1 MREKEISS
9 DGLKFEDLRKRYG
22 AGRSYTIS
30 GSGKNRVTGYRTGV
44 MTNIGDIE
52 VSQWERLVHELISRN
67 QEEELY
73 AHLCQWIKETALWL
87 HGKHEI
93 EQYALELHADRIFDN
108 PKWRDYIPF
117 NLKYRP
123 DIIRKE
129 LAHECE

>member
-22 AGRSYTIS
+22 TGRSYTIS

-67 QEEELY
+67 QEEES
-73 AHLCQWIKETALWL
+73 
-87 HGKHEI
+87 
-93 EQYALELHADRIFDN
+93 IFIGIGI
-108 PKWRDYIPF
+108 RT
-117 NLKYRP
+117 
-123 DIIRKE
+123 IRKKKYVLQNLILSE
-129 LAHECE
+129 TLNTGFA

>member
-22 AGRSYTIS
+22 TGRSYTIS

-87 HGKHEI
+87 H
-93 EQYALELHADRIFDN
+93 ADRIFDN

-117 NLKYRP
+117 NQKYRP

>member
-22 AGRSYTIS
+22 TGRSYTIS

-93 EQYALELHADRIFDN
+93 EQS
-108 PKWRDYIPF
+108 PKEYSCSEIDQKKETSSAR
-117 NLKYRP
+117 KYRN
-123 DIIRKE
+123 ITK
-129 LAHECE
+129 

>member
-22 AGRSYTIS
+22 TGRSYTIS

-73 AHLCQWIKETALWL
+73 AHLCPVSYTHLTLPTIA
-87 HGKHEI
+87 
-93 EQYALELHADRIFDN
+93 
-108 PKWRDYIPF
+108 
-117 NLKYRP
+117 
-123 DIIRKE
+123 
-129 LAHECE
+129 